1 MVQTTRFGQQSLFF
15 PSFCRPDVGFKPPFY
30 TDLIK
35 TNITQ
40 EDIILI
46 INTKLI

>member
-1 MVQTTRFGQQSLFF
+1 MLVSKKDLPLQYGK
-15 PSFCRPDVGFKPPFY
+15 VGKKPPFY

-40 EDIILI
+40 EDII
-46 INTKLI
+46 TYY